1 MVFIDSSAWI
11 EYLCDTGSSAH
22 RAVASAVSEGTAA
35 TSDIVMLELLV
46 GAAPGAVEPLTRL
59 IGNQKYVAQAP
70 FLDVRAAADIYHL
83 CRRRGAT
90 LRSTNDCLI
99 AALAIRADMPLLHC
113 DRDFE
118 VIAAYTSLETVAL

>member
-11 EYLCDTGSSAH
+11 EFLRNTGSPAH
-22 RAVASAVSEGTAA
+22 RAVARAVADGSAA

-46 GAAPGAVEPLTRL
+46 GVAPSAVDPLTRL
-59 IGNQKYVAQAP
+59 IGNQNYVAQEP

-90 LRSTNDCLI
+90 PRSTNDCLI
-99 AALAIRADMPLLHC
+99 AALAIREDMPLLHC
-113 DRDFE
+113 DRDFD
-118 VIAAYTSLETVAL
+118 VIAAHTSLQTVAL